1 MCNRNIKGKTMG
13 QEITFRPD
21 QFIVSKTDKRGIIQY
36 VNQSFIDVSG
46 FVESELIGKPHS
58 VIRNVMMPRCI
69 FKFFWDNIKQGKEFF
84 AYVVNECKNGDYYWV
99 LAYVTPDRDPQTGE
113 ISGFFSVR
121 RVPSAHAIEQVS
133 AFYAALKEEEAKH
146 SSKTKGLEAGE
157 RMFMETLGRMGM
169 DYHALVYGLENGEI
183 TL

>member
-1 MCNRNIKGKTMG
+1 MGK
-13 QEITFRPD
+13 EVSFRPD

-36 VNQSFIDVSG
+36 VNQAFMDVSG
-46 FVESELIGKPHS
+46 FVEDELIGKPHS
-58 VIRNVMMPRCI
+58 VIRNAMMPRCI

-113 ISGFFSVR
+113 INGFFSVR
-121 RVPSAHAIEQVS
+121 RVPSSHAITQIS
-133 AFYAALKEEEAKH
+133 SLYAALCAEEAKH
-146 SSKTKGLEAGE
+146 SSKVKGMEAGE
-157 RMFMETLGRMGM
+157 RMFMTALDKMGV
-169 DYHALVYGLENGEI
+169 DYHELVYGLENGEI

>member
-1 MCNRNIKGKTMG
+1 MG

-36 VNQSFIDVSG
+36 VNQSFMDVSG

-58 VIRNVMMPRCI
+58 VIRNEMMPRCI
-69 FKFFWDNIKQGKEFF
+69 FKYFWDNIKQGKEFF

-99 LAYVTPDRDPQTGE
+99 LAYVTPDRDSQTGE
-113 ISGFFSVR
+113 ISGYFSVR
-121 RVPSAHAIEQVS
+121 RVPSQHAIQQIS
-133 AFYAALKEEEAKH
+133 AFYRTLCEEEAKH
-146 SSKTKGLEAGE
+146 SSKVKGMEAGE
-157 RMFMETLGRMGM
+157 KIFLTALDKLGM

-183 TL
+183 SL

>member
-1 MCNRNIKGKTMG
+1 MG

-36 VNQSFIDVSG
+36 VNQAFMDVSG
-46 FVESELIGKPHS
+46 FVEDELIGKPHS
-58 VIRNVMMPRCI
+58 VIRNEMMPRCI

-113 ISGFFSVR
+113 ITGFFSVR
-121 RVPSAHAIEQVS
+121 RLPSTHAIEQVS
-133 AFYAALKEEEAKH
+133 KFYASLREEEAKH
-146 SSKTKGLEAGE
+146 SSKVKGMEAGE
-157 RMFMETLGRMGM
+157 RMFFTALKKMGTE
-169 DYHALVYGLENGEI
+169 YHELVYGLENGE
-183 TL
+183 LSM